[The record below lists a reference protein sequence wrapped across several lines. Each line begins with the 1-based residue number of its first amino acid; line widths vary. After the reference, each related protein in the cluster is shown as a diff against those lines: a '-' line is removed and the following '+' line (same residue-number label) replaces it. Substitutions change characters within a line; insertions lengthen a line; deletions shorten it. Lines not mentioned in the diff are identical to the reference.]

1 MPTPDARARRWR
13 WDRRGLLSVFVTVL
27 TLLLAASAP
36 ASAQAVDPFVVQG
49 IAVDATAADANQ
61 AREIAINNGMREA
74 FQRMVR
80 RLVPREQYGRIPDPR
95 AADLAAMTFSFQ
107 VENERTSPTRYL
119 ANLTVTFKRDEV
131 RALLQRAA
139 LPFAETATRPVL
151 VVPVYNAA
159 GTSLLWDD
167 PNPWRQSWAIA
178 RGRDSLSPMVL
189 PAGDLID
196 VGLISAAQ
204 ALAGDRARLT
214 ALAQRYGVEDV
225 LVAQA
230 TLRFE
235 IGSRVPS
242 VDVALRR
249 FGPAG
254 EGTTIEGYRGDAAEP
269 VQALLQRAVE
279 TIVLGIEERWKRET
293 LLAFGNEAT
302 LSATVPLAALADWVQ
317 VRQRLERSPE
327 VKAVQIAE
335 VSTTSAQVVLHY
347 FGDAG
352 RLVVALAQRG
362 LVLGERDGFWTLTL
376 RPGAPRE

>member
-1 MPTPDARARRWR
+1 MTRRGRLPFLFVLFAALFAADVPARAQT
-13 WDRRGLLSVFVTVL
+13 VT
-27 TLLLAASAP
+27 
-36 ASAQAVDPFVVQG
+36 DPFVVQG

-80 RLVPREQYGRIPDPR
+80 RMVPREQYSRLPDPR
-95 AADLAAMTFSFQ
+95 ANDLAAMAFSFQ

-119 ANLTVTFKRDEV
+119 ANLGVTFKRDEV

-139 LPFAETATRPVL
+139 IPFAETASRPVL

-167 PNPWRQSWAIA
+167 PNPWRQSWAIV
-178 RGRDSLSPMVL
+178 RSRDSLSPMVL
-189 PAGDLID
+189 PTGDLTD
-196 VGLISAAQ
+196 VGAISAAQ
-204 ALAGDRARLT
+204 ALAGDRSRLA

-254 EGTTIEGYRGDAAEP
+254 EGTTIEAYRGDAAEP

-279 TIVLGIEERWKRET
+279 SIVLGIEERWKRET
-293 LLAFGNEAT
+293 LLAFGSEAT
-302 LSATVPLAALADWVQ
+302 LSATVPLASLTDWVQ

-327 VKAVQIAE
+327 IKAVQLAE

-362 LVLGERDGFWTLTL
+362 LVLGERDGYWTLTL
-376 RPGAPRE
+376 RTGAPRE